1 MHDMTQTVDQMLDEA
16 NTTRVPPMAT
26 ILAKLAKIEAENA
39 QLKANNA
46 ALTAKVNTPRSVN
59 IKVTE
64 KGCVSITGG
73 RLRRMG
79 AVFYAT
85 EWHTIL
91 SAADEIK
98 AFIKSNALSASDE
111 IKAFTESNAP
121 TLSLKNSTDEA
132 LFSNW

>member
-1 MHDMTQTVDQMLDEA
+1 MTDTTVHGGGNGSLADQSTA
-16 NTTRVPPMAT
+16 MAS
-26 ILAKLAKIEAENA
+26 ILAKLAKIEADNA
-39 QLKANNA
+39 ALKAQNA

-98 AFIKSNALSASDE
+98 AFIQRNAG
-111 IKAFTESNAP
+111 
-121 TLSLKNSTDEA
+121 TLSLKNATDEA
-132 LFSNW
+132 MFSNW

>member
-1 MHDMTQTVDQMLDEA
+1 MHDMTQTASTDTA
-16 NTTRVPPMAT
+16 MAS
-26 ILAKLAKIEAENA
+26 ILAKLAKIEADNA
-39 QLKANNA
+39 ALKAQNA

-98 AFIKSNALSASDE
+98 GFIKSNAA
-111 IKAFTESNAP
+111 
-121 TLSLKNSTDEA
+121 TLSLKNATDEA
-132 LFSNW
+132 MFSNW